1 MAIDLNMDQFMT
13 EEEMAEQEAKEQQM
27 ENEMLAVYDR
37 SIYCADSNRIAEL
50 AKNVFGIAQAIDP
63 SNAFYEFN
71 DNYIKWSLQA
81 LSNNPAQFI
90 LVEGLMSHRMKAGLL
105 TDMYTSE
112 AQDAVRVLQS
122 NNPML
127 QSTAFLGKIKT
138 PQMVETIKED
148 VIRLA
153 GIPIDDNS
161 ENMIV
166 VPEPLNPMI
175 PNLEGYCICLINLD
189 PQQMNN
195 LKKASKV
202 KKVSDRMAK
211 AVDNF
216 NTTTY
221 GLGKMAVEGIVQP
234 GAQVVGKAAGLAIG
248 GVGVATFKG
257 AANAVAEI
265 TDQIAKAD
273 IRNCREVQEIKH
285 NVGRIM
291 TQFGKGS
298 KTDSFSFEF

>member
-1 MAIDLNMDQFMT
+1 MNEFDMSQFMT
-13 EEEMAEQEAKEQQM
+13 EEEMAEQEAKEQQL
-27 ENEMLAVYDR
+27 ENEMLKQYDR
-37 SIYCADSNRIAEL
+37 SIYCEDTNRITEL
-50 AKNVFGIAQAIDP
+50 VKNVFALAQTLDP
-63 SNAFYEFN
+63 NNMFYESN

-90 LVEGLMSHRMKAGLL
+90 LVEGLLSHRMKAGLL
-105 TDMYTSE
+105 TDMYTTE
-112 AQDAVRVLQS
+112 NQDAIKVLPS
-122 NNPML
+122 GNPML
-127 QSTAFLGKIKT
+127 KSTAFLGKIKDMK
-138 PQMVETIKED
+138 MVENIKEN
-148 VIRLA
+148 VIRMA
-153 GIPIDDNS
+153 GIPIDANS
-161 ENMIV
+161 ENMII

-175 PNLEGYCICLINLD
+175 PNLEGFCICLINLD
-189 PQQMNN
+189 DQQMNN

-221 GLGKMAVEGIVQP
+221 GIGKMAVEGIVQP

-248 GVGVATFKG
+248 GAGVATFKG

-273 IRNCREVQEIKH
+273 IRNCREVKEIKH
-285 NVGRIM
+285 NVARIAM
-291 TQFGKGS
+291 QFGKGN
-298 KTDSFSFEF
+298 KGDSFSFDF